1 MSSISHCGSEDSD
14 SQRDHIDPSIA
25 FSADR
30 TLLLASA
37 LTACRGG
44 ETPVG
49 TGAGGVELLVG
60 PGVRRGVGLL
70 VGPAVGRGVGL
81 EVVPGVGRG
90 VGLLVGLETGA
101 GVGDGVG
108 ASVGDT
114 GDEVGEAT
122 GVGVGSENGVK
133 GLPEPLKSIR
143 E

>member
-90 VGLLVGLETGA
+90 VGLELGPGVVRGVRFLVGL
-101 GVGDGVG
+101 VG
-108 ASVGDT
+108 ASVGEV
-114 GDEVGEAT
+114 GDKVGEAV
-122 GVGVGSENGVK
+122 GEGVGSEEGILDDSVE
-133 GLPEPLKSIR
+133 G
-143 E
+143 